1 MLKLCN
7 SHFLF
12 HIPRI
17 MLLIRAVVNLP
28 DGLVFAFSNAAKQ
41 AMHRIADKSPE
52 TERFQGFCRNRYIK
66 STPVWNKQNPNA
78 KLHSGLYVGNA
89 DWQGHK
95 DSNSGHAVLETAAL
109 PTELYPY
116 IVLIQYITKVKFL
129 QYLL

>member
-1 MLKLCN
+1 
-7 SHFLF
+7 
-12 HIPRI
+12 

-28 DGLVFAFSNAAKQ
+28 DGLVFASSSVAKRTV
-41 AMHRIADKSPE
+41 HRIAEKSPE
-52 TERFQGFCRNRYIK
+52 TERFQGFCRNRCTK

-78 KLHSGLYVGNA
+78 KLHSGLDVGNA

-116 IVLIQYITKVKFL
+116 IVLVQYITKVKFL

>member
-1 MLKLCN
+1 MNILKSASQKALKPGG
-7 SHFLF
+7 FKAF
-12 HIPRI
+12 
-17 MLLIRAVVNLP
+17 
-28 DGLVFAFSNAAKQ
+28 FAT
-41 AMHRIADKSPE
+41 D
-52 TERFQGFCRNRYIK
+52 TTK
-66 STPVWNKQNPNA
+66 STPAWNKQNPNA
-78 KLHSGLYVGNA
+78 KLHSGLDVGNA